1 MKEIKL
7 YQCEIC
13 GTQFKFST
21 DAKACEKY
29 HQRAV
34 EILDMRFTSRNHM
47 QSSPY
52 PHTIS
57 VKMEDGKV
65 ITFRG

>member
-13 GTQFKFST
+13 GRQYKLSA

-34 EILDMRFTSRNHM
+34 EILDMRFTPWNHM

-52 PHTIS
+52 PHTIN